1 MSVIAVSLFWAF
13 LVLMAIGVPI
23 AFVLL
28 IAPAI
33 GLTAGDKTAMF
44 KLLMP
49 RLYNGVAAFPLLAV
63 PFFMLAGEI
72 MNKAGITA
80 SLVTFARAFV
90 GHLRAG
96 LVQVTVV
103 SAMIFSGISGSAVA
117 DCSALGKMLI
127 PAMDKAGYNRAFAA
141 AVVAAASVLGPII
154 PPSGLMIL
162 YAFVMNQSVGALF
175 AAGLLP
181 GIVFGSAMML
191 VAAVMS
197 KRWNLPQDAHKA
209 TWPERWQATKGAVWT
224 LLMPVILLGG
234 IFSGYFTPTEAAV
247 IAVLY
252 ALVIGMAVLRTVKW
266 GDLPEILYE
275 TAKGTGVVLF
285 MVGAAVAFSTVVSI
299 SGLPQQIAGS
309 MVAITK
315 DKYLL
320 LFIINVM
327 LFIVGM
333 LLDAGPAILI
343 LGPIL
348 SPVLEAV
355 GVDPLHFAVV
365 MCVNMS
371 IGLITPPMGLV
382 LFVSSSVSGEKIE
395 RIVQRIWPFL
405 ICHVAILLLLSYV
418 PWISLVVPRLLG
430 FIQ

>member
-1 MSVIAVSLFWAF
+1 MSVIAVSLFWSF
-13 LVLMAIGVPI
+13 IILMGVGVPI

-28 IAPAI
+28 LAPAI
-33 GLTAGDKTAMF
+33 GLSAGDKEMMF

-49 RLYNGVAAFPLLAV
+49 RLYNGVASFPLLAV

-80 SLVTFARAFV
+80 SLVEFARAFV

-127 PAMDKAGYNRAFAA
+127 PAMTKAGYQRSFAA
-141 AVVAAASVLGPII
+141 AVVAAAAVLGPII

-175 AAGLLP
+175 AAGMLP
-181 GIVFGSAMML
+181 GIVFGGAMML
-191 VAAVMS
+191 TAALMA
-197 KRWNLPQDAHKA
+197 KRWNLPQDAQKA
-209 TWPERWQATKGAVWT
+209 TWPERWKATKGAVWT

-252 ALVIGMAVLRTVKW
+252 ALVIGMFVLKTVKW
-266 GDLPEILYE
+266 SHLPELLYE

-299 SGLPQQIAGS
+299 SGMPQQVAS
-309 MVAITK
+309 AMVSWS
-315 DKYLL
+315 DNKYLL
-320 LFIINVM
+320 LFLINVM

-395 RIVQRIWPFL
+395 TIVKKIWPFL
-405 ICHVAILLLLSYV
+405 VVHILVLLLLCYV
-418 PWISLVVPRLLG
+418 PWISMVVPKMLG
-430 FIQ
+430 FI

>member
-1 MSVIAVSLFWAF
+1 MSIIAVSLFWTF
-13 LVLMAIGVPI
+13 LGLMAVGVPI

-28 IAPAI
+28 IAPAVGLEI
-33 GLTAGDKTAMF
+33 GNKEIML

-72 MNKAGITA
+72 MNKAGITRG
-80 SLVTFARAFV
+80 LVEFARAFV
-90 GHLRAG
+90 GHMRAG

-127 PAMDKAGYNRAFAA
+127 PAMKSAGYRTPFAA
-141 AVVAAASVLGPII
+141 AVVGAASVLGPII

-175 AAGLLP
+175 AAGIIP
-181 GIVFGSAMML
+181 GILFGGAMMAT
-191 VAAVMS
+191 AAAMS
-197 KRWNLPQDAHKA
+197 KRWNLPQDARKA
-209 TWPERWQATKGAVWT
+209 TWPERWTATKGAVWT

-247 IAVLY
+247 IAVVY
-252 ALVIGMAVLRTVKW
+252 ALFVGMAILRTVKFA
-266 GDLPEILYE
+266 DLSEILYE
-275 TAKGTGVVLF
+275 TAKGTAVVLF

-309 MVAITK
+309 MVSIT
-315 DKYLL
+315 DNKYLL

-333 LLDAGPAILI
+333 VLDAGPAILI

-348 SPVLEAV
+348 SPVLASI
-355 GVDPLHFAVV
+355 GVDPLHFAVI

-395 RIVQRIWPFL
+395 AIVKEIWPFL
-405 ICHVAILLLLSYV
+405 LMHIFVLLVLSYV
-418 PWISLVVPRLLG
+418 PWLSLIMPRLFG
-430 FIQ
+430 FIN

>member
-1 MSVIAVSLFWAF
+1 MSIIAVSLFWSF
-13 LVLMAIGVPI
+13 IILMGIGVPI

-28 IAPAI
+28 IAPAV
-33 GLTAGDKTAMF
+33 GLSLGDKEMML
-44 KLLMP
+44 KLLVP
-49 RLYNGVAAFPLLAV
+49 RLYNGVASFPLLAV

-80 SLVTFARAFV
+80 GLVQFARAFV

-127 PAMDKAGYNRAFAA
+127 PAMTRAGYQRPFAA
-141 AVVAAASVLGPII
+141 AVVAAAAVLGPII

-175 AAGLLP
+175 AAGMLP
-181 GIVFGSAMML
+181 GLVFGGAMMIT
-191 VAAVMS
+191 AAVFS
-197 KRWNLPQDAHKA
+197 KKWNLPQEERKA
-209 TWPERWQATKGAVWT
+209 TWPERWEATKGAIWT

-247 IAVLY
+247 IAVIY
-252 ALVIGMAVLRTVKW
+252 ALIIGLFVLRSVKW
-266 GDLPEILYE
+266 SDLPGLLYE
-275 TAKGTGVVLF
+275 TAIGTGVVLF

-299 SGLPQQIAGS
+299 SGMPQQVAS
-309 MVAITK
+309 AMVAWT
-315 DKYLL
+315 DNKYLL
-320 LFIINVM
+320 LFVIMLM

-348 SPVLEAV
+348 SPVLVAV
-355 GVDPLHFAVV
+355 GVDPLHFAVL

-382 LFVSSSVSGEKIE
+382 LFVSASVSGDRIE
-395 RIVQRIWPFL
+395 HIVMKIWPF
-405 ICHVAILLLLSYV
+405 IVVHVLVLFLLCYV
-418 PWISLVVPRLLG
+418 PWISMVVPRMLG
-430 FIQ
+430 FIN

>member
-1 MSVIAVSLFWAF
+1 
-13 LVLMAIGVPI
+13 
-23 AFVLL
+23 L

-33 GLTAGDKTAMF
+33 GLSAGDKEAMF

-49 RLYNGVAAFPLLAV
+49 RLYNGVASFPLLAV

-80 SLVTFARAFV
+80 SLVEFARAFV

-127 PAMDKAGYNRAFAA
+127 PAMSKAGYQRAFAA
-141 AVVAAASVLGPII
+141 AVVGAAAVLGPII

-175 AAGLLP
+175 AAGMLP
-181 GIVFGSAMML
+181 GLLFGGAMMAT
-191 VAAVMS
+191 AALMA
-197 KRWNLPQDAHKA
+197 KRWNLPQDPRKA

-252 ALVIGMAVLRTVKW
+252 ALIIGMFVMKTVKW
-266 GDLPEILYE
+266 AHMPELLYE

-299 SGLPQQIAGS
+299 SGMPQQVAGA
-309 MVAITK
+309 MVSWAD

-320 LFIINVM
+320 LFIIMVM

-333 LLDAGPAILI
+333 VLDAGPAILI

-348 SPVLEAV
+348 SPVLQAV

-371 IGLITPPMGLV
+371 VGLITPPMGLV

-395 RIVQRIWPFL
+395 AIVKQIWPFL
-405 ICHVAILLLLSYV
+405 IVHILVLFVLCYV
-418 PWISLVVPRLLG
+418 PWFSMVVPRMLG
-430 FIQ
+430 FI